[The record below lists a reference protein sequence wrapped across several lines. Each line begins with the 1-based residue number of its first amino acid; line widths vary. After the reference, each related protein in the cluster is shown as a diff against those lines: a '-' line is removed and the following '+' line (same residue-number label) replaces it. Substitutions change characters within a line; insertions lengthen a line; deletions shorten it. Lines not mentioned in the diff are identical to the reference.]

1 MSCCGHIAETV
12 RPAPRRAGKAG
23 ESVRLDLI
31 VPGIHCAG
39 CIAKI
44 ENAVGAIRGVET
56 ARVNLSTRRLSVAM
70 DGANEPE
77 EIIHTVEALGYDCRR
92 YDPHAAGAQQEDR
105 RGRELLRALAV
116 AGFAAGNVMLL
127 SVSVWSGAEGATRD
141 MFHWISALIALPAI
155 LYAGRPFF
163 GSAWQALRA
172 RSLNMDVPISLAVVL
187 AAALSLHATFLSGEE
202 AFFDAAVMLLFF
214 LLLGRYLDHRVRA
227 RARATVSQLL
237 SLWSTEATRLTAD
250 GWERVAVEELR
261 PGDRL
266 LVAAGERIPVD
277 GEVVDGAADLDCAV
291 VTGESQPVA
300 ATPGTMVRA
309 GTMPLTK
316 PLTIRATAVGDDT
329 FLAQVVR
336 LMEQAEDGRARYVRL
351 ADRAARIYAPAV
363 HLIALLTF
371 IGWMAATGG
380 DWSHALWIAVSV
392 LIITCPCALGLAVPA
407 VQVVASGVLFNRG
420 ILVKDGTA
428 LERLA
433 EADRA
438 VFDKTG
444 TLTTGHPR
452 IVAVTMDDR
461 AMALAAALARQ
472 SRHPLAQALADYAG
486 AGDGADAEA
495 VEEHPGQGL
504 SGRVAGH
511 ELRLGNRR
519 FAGEADADA
528 APDATELWLTID
540 GVVAG
545 HMAFEDAL
553 RPEASETIAELDR
566 MGFAPMLLSGDN
578 PAAVAR
584 TAAEAGIGDWRA
596 AQQPQDKIAAL
607 QALQAE
613 GHRPLMVGDGINDG
627 PALAAAHVSMA
638 PASASDVGRAAAD
651 FVFMHDGLSAVGVA
665 LTVARKSRRLI
676 LQNFGLALMY
686 NAVAIPVAI
695 LGGASPLVAAIAMSS
710 SSVVVTLNALRLRI
724 AAGRRARPAGAHE
737 AAASETRTREAR
749 A

>member
-1 MSCCGHIAETV
+1 MSCCGHVADTV
-12 RPAPRRAGKAG
+12 RPVSRRAGRSG

-44 ENAVGAIRGVET
+44 EDAVGAVPGVGN
-56 ARVNLSTRRLSVAM
+56 ARVNLSTRRLSVVM
-70 DGANEPE
+70 DGAGDPE
-77 EIIHTVEALGYDCRR
+77 EIVRTVEALGYDCRR

-141 MFHWISALIALPAI
+141 LFHWISALIALPAI

-163 GSAWQALRA
+163 GSAWQALKA
-172 RSLNMDVPISLAVVL
+172 RTLNMDVPISLAVVL
-187 AAALSLHATFLSGEE
+187 AAALSLHATLLSGEE

-237 SLWSTEATRLTAD
+237 SLWSTEATRLTPA
-250 GWERVAVEELR
+250 GQERVAVDDLA

-277 GEVVDGAADLDCAV
+277 GVVVEGAADLDCAI

-300 ATPGTMVRA
+300 AGPGATVRA
-309 GTMPLTK
+309 GTMPVTR

-336 LMEQAEDGRARYVRL
+336 LMEEAENGRARYVRL
-351 ADRAARIYAPAV
+351 ADRAAQVYAPAV

-371 IGWMAATGG
+371 IGWMVVTGG

-407 VQVVASGVLFNRG
+407 VQVVASGVLFAKG

-428 LERLA
+428 LERMA
-433 EADRA
+433 QSDRA

-444 TLTTGHPR
+444 TLTTGRPR
-452 IVAVTMDDR
+452 IVR
-461 AMALAAALARQ
+461 ATLDEANLALAAALARQ
-472 SRHPLAQALADYAG
+472 SRHPLALALAAHAGPNAG
-486 AGDGADAEA
+486 AEADA
-495 VEEHPGQGL
+495 VEEHPGEGL
-504 SGRVAGH
+504 SGCVSGH
-511 ELRLGNRR
+511 ELRLGRR
-519 FAGEADADA
+519 AFAGPAEGG
-528 APDATELWLTID
+528 APGATELWLMVD
-540 GVVAG
+540 GRPAG
-545 HMAFEDAL
+545 HVEFEDAL
-553 RPEASETIAELDR
+553 RPGAAAMVAELDGL
-566 MGFAPMLLSGDN
+566 GFRPMLLSGDN
-578 PAAVAR
+578 AAAVAR
-584 TAAEAGIGDWRA
+584 TAAEAGIEDWRA
-596 AQQPQDKIAAL
+596 GQQPGDKIAAL
-607 QALQAE
+607 QALADE
-613 GHRPLMVGDGINDG
+613 GHRTMMVGDGINDG

-651 FVFMHDGLSAVGVA
+651 FVFLHDGLDAVTVA
-665 LTVARKSRRLI
+665 LAVSRKARRLI
-676 LQNFGLALMY
+676 LQNFGLALIY
-686 NAVAIPVAI
+686 NLIAIPIAV

-710 SSVVVTLNALRLRI
+710 SSVVVTLNALRLRLGE
-724 AAGRRARPAGAHE
+724 GRNRKPANTAV
-737 AAASETRTREAR
+737 TTVREAR